1 MERAKQFGCLISN
14 CQENTWKLHETFK
27 IVTEPNDTCV
37 AAILLSESGVSIRLI
52 NQIINEY
59 RYTNL
64 FHVLK
69 LVEQNSKRA
78 K

>member
-37 AAILLSESGVSIRLI
+37 AAIQLSESGVSI
-52 NQIINEY
+52 
-59 RYTNL
+59 T
-64 FHVLK
+64 
-69 LVEQNSKRA
+69 
-78 K
+78 